1 MCLISSSSFETRS
14 TPALLGATRRAFAFS
29 LGNPISSVPDFLN
42 SKYLSERRVL
52 RSEIEDRFGAAAA
65 TDAKRRPRLSNMVA
79 AAAVPQPLPNLSYPC
94 HSRLDV
100 CAYPRNTRGADALCE
115 LEVE

>member
-52 RSEIEDRFGAAAA
+52 RSEIEDRFGAGRCNGREA
-65 TDAKRRPRLSNMVA
+65 TAKAFKHGRRGGRSPTS
-79 AAAVPQPLPNLSYPC
+79 PQPLLSVSFEVRCLRVPTK
-94 HSRLDV
+94 HARGR
-100 CAYPRNTRGADALCE
+100 CALRIRS
-115 LEVE
+115 